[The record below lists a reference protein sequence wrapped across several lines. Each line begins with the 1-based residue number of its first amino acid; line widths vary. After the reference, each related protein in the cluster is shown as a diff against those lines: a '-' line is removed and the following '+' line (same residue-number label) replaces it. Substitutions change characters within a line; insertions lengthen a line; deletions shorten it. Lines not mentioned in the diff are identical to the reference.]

1 MLYIFSLLGYESE
14 YHYGSDFGDSTDK
27 SDDDNDML
35 LMSPN
40 DSDSLSDNDNDS
52 DSDFSI
58 SSFSATSMSQ
68 QKRAPSPEPLWLQAI
83 DLPILNL
90 PTSSDDL
97 LVPHN
102 LVLKSVSIYEV
113 IRRFRN
119 LVRISPFRLEDFCA
133 ALMCEDQSPL
143 LTEVHIMLLKAILR
157 EEDSQSTHF
166 GPLDQKDSF
175 NISLYLI
182 DSITWPEVLRVYVE
196 SDIGFDKNVLNIL
209 SNKEYP
215 YTSLE
220 DRLYILQFLTDQ
232 FLITT
237 PIRDVMLQEG
247 PIHYDDHCRICHRL
261 GDLLCCETCP
271 AVFHLDCVD
280 PPLINVPTE
289 DWQCN
294 LCKTHK
300 TVGVTDCVSIHEK
313 QGLLCRQ
320 EHLGFD
326 RHGRKYWFICR
337 RIFVETETGDEVWY
351 YSTTQQLE
359 NLLSAL
365 DDRNMELPLCREL
378 IDFKDE
384 MMRQMK
390 ITEDL
395 TNELKGNKKS
405 YFEFEAQTSE
415 KQKLEE
421 TVNESTRNDSD
432 MDIDEEIS
440 NNTDTGKAMAKVD
453 GELRLTRNK
462 VNQINNGT
470 LYFKLGMENAF
481 KNYVN
486 HYVTNVSALNKPQ
499 RNEER
504 DKKRH
509 LSHKFSLT
517 TASECK
523 WLGVLN
529 GLHCNIIAS
538 LRQTLLSLEQS
549 ISVSFM
555 HPNWP
560 NIKKLW
566 IQGVTKCESPKDFA
580 KIIII
585 YQSCLKPVLFANVW
599 HEHLG
604 HLKLQRI
611 TSAEREEK
619 KKLEKREKRER
630 DDEEE
635 RNRNAFNFIKYS
647 FPIKHQIWKQKGEEY
662 RVHGQWGWIWM
673 SNSRRQSEKFIDCTK
688 ITPVKVMTRIK
699 EAGKEKIISVDPET
713 HDYIKEYAIKRP
725 DDITNGIIPDE
736 LKDIEIVDSIEKF
749 EEIDVSH
756 ALTTTGRI
764 LYPKIARKS
773 KLDDFLT
780 RRVHL
785 KDVEERKLSL
795 AKTEPD
801 IDIDND
807 DIPEIATHHMQA
819 SSFCV
824 ERQLLKMIG
833 KDKQTSS
840 SSSNAQSNVSQINID
855 LMNAIAKRI
864 QTVRL
869 HYGELNRLGKQYK
882 CYSLGCDVNTMT
894 GPSAHVTNC
903 YSPICLQ
910 KSRVKKELYLLIR
923 KVHTSGVG
931 KKPSILEQKLTEGK
945 KEDDEK
951 AIDDNYLDSICP
963 DSDEITKD
971 IKIALKSS
979 ISCDASI
986 ILSSVVLIKP
996 EKIPSKIEMMC
1007 EESTQIKTESPIPT
1021 PVPEPSEMIDIKEE
1035 NESKVMDTSTSDDKL
1050 DVTTVSTNSE
1060 DIKDELINSPNAK
1073 RIKLEDESKVLD
1085 VPAAAPSLPPPLP
1098 PMVKPRMSTRG
1109 RPPKIKTVTTTTTTT
1124 SSRTTTTKYVDGVFD
1139 SSQSSGSSVENFKVD
1154 VNGSNKYQTQ
1164 MEMQY
1169 ASMRSNRRFGFA
1181 KVVRKEEKKYEPETT
1196 DDGRQ
1201 KVYSTIS
1208 SQGRVYLKKLIPD
1221 TKTKPIKAT
1230 QFKYPIISSFSTNK
1244 LTKSMMVLP
1253 RYELQKLARHGGKML
1268 VPGYHHLSKNNSAV
1282 WPYPCSRPLFKT
1294 CWLYRMINC
1303 KSLSSVALQLRIM
1316 WACLRWDDMATKPP
1330 TSDGKHQVT
1339 TETEIMSLELLKH
1352 RFIGN
1357 FMEKTQY
1364 LRRKVVIPLE
1374 LPKTIRGKYFI
1385 DILLYISYNIF
1396 KY

>member
-1 MLYIFSLLGYESE
+1 
-14 YHYGSDFGDSTDK
+14 
-27 SDDDNDML
+27 
-35 LMSPN
+35 MSPN
-40 DSDSLSDNDNDS
+40 DSDSLSENENES
-52 DSDFSI
+52 DTDFSI
-58 SSFSATSMSQ
+58 SSFSATSLSQ

-83 DLPILNL
+83 DLPPLNL
-90 PTSSDDL
+90 PSSSDDL

-102 LVLKSVSIYEV
+102 LVLKAVSIYEN

-119 LVRISPFRLEDFCA
+119 LVRLSPFRLEDFCA

-143 LTEVHIMLLKAILR
+143 LIETHIMLLKAILR
-157 EEDSQSTHF
+157 EEDSQATHF

-182 DSITWPEVLRVYVE
+182 DNITWPEVLRIYVE
-196 SDIGFDKNVLNIL
+196 SDSGFDKNVLTIL

-215 YTSLE
+215 YASVD
-220 DRLYILQFLTDQ
+220 DRLYVLQFLSDQ

-247 PIHYDDHCRICHRL
+247 PIHYDDHCRVCHRL

-300 TVGVTDCVSIHEK
+300 TLGVTDCVSTQEK
-313 QGLLCRQ
+313 QGLLCRH

-351 YSTTQQLE
+351 YSTTKQLE
-359 NLLSAL
+359 NLLSVL
-365 DDRNMELPLCREL
+365 DDRNMELALCREF
-378 IDFKDE
+378 IDFKEE

-395 TNELKGNKKS
+395 TIELKGNKKS
-405 YFEFEAQTSE
+405 YFELEAQNSE
-415 KQKLEE
+415 KQKSGEDP
-421 TVNESTRNDSD
+421 VNDPTRNDSD

-440 NNTDTGKAMAKVD
+440 SSNDSGTKNTLMRVD

-523 WLGVLN
+523 WMGVLN
-529 GLHCNIIAS
+529 GLQSNIISS
-538 LRQTLLSLEQS
+538 LRQTLLLLEQS
-549 ISVSFM
+549 ISISFM
-555 HPNWP
+555 HPNWS

-566 IQGVTKCESPKDFA
+566 MQAVTKCDSPKDFA

-585 YQSCLKPVLFANVW
+585 YQFCLKPALFANVW

-673 SNSRRQSEKFIDCTK
+673 SNSRRQSERFIDCNK
-688 ITPVKVMTRIK
+688 ITPVKIMTRIK
-699 EAGKEKIISVDPET
+699 EGDKEKIISVDPDT
-713 HDYIKEYAIKRP
+713 HDYIKEFAFKRT
-725 DDITNGIIPDE
+725 DDITNGIVPDE
-736 LKDIEIVDSIEKF
+736 LKDIQIVDSLEKF

-756 ALTTTGRI
+756 ALTMTGRI

-773 KLDDFLT
+773 KLDDFLA

-785 KDVEERKLSL
+785 KDAEERKLSL
-795 AKTEPD
+795 AKSEPD
-801 IDIDND
+801 IDIEND

-819 SSFCV
+819 SSYCV

-833 KDKQTSS
+833 KDKQPSS
-840 SSSNAQSNVSQINID
+840 SSSSGQPNQINID

-869 HYGELNRLGKQYK
+869 HYSELNRLGKQFK
-882 CYSLGCDVNTMT
+882 CYSRGCDVNTMT
-894 GPSAHVTNC
+894 GPASHVTSC

-923 KVHTSGVG
+923 KVHSSGVG

-945 KEDDEK
+945 KETDKVIDDE
-951 AIDDNYLDSICP
+951 ILDNIGLS
-963 DSDEITKD
+963 SDEITKD
-971 IKIALKSS
+971 LNVALKNS
-979 ISCDASI
+979 IACDASI

-996 EKIPSKIEMMC
+996 EKIPSKIEVFC
-1007 EESTQIKTESPIPT
+1007 DESPKVKAEVVPESQISES
-1021 PVPEPSEMIDIKEE
+1021 VPEPSEIVDIIK
-1035 NESKVMDTSTSDDKL
+1035 N
-1050 DVTTVSTNSE
+1050 E
-1060 DIKDELINSPNAK
+1060 DIKVEGLVSAENSFNVSSDDNKDESIIKTPDSKKMKLEGDEELIENSIP
-1073 RIKLEDESKVLD
+1073 I
-1085 VPAAAPSLPPPLP
+1085 PSLPPPLP
-1098 PMVKPRMSTRG
+1098 PIVKPRMSTRG

-1124 SSRTTTTKYVDGVFD
+1124 TSRTTTTKYVDGVFD
-1139 SSQSSGSSVENFKVD
+1139 SSQSSGSSLENFKVD
-1154 VNGSNKYQTQ
+1154 INGSNKFQAQSETKFT
-1164 MEMQY
+1164 
-1169 ASMRSNRRFGFA
+1169 ALRTNRRFGFS

-1201 KVYSTIS
+1201 KIYSAVS
-1208 SQGRVYLKKLIPD
+1208 SYGRVYLKKLIPD
-1221 TKTKPIKAT
+1221 SKTKPIKAT
-1230 QFKYPIISSFSTNK
+1230 QFKYPIISNFSTNK
-1244 LTKSMMVLP
+1244 MTKSMMVLP
-1253 RYELQKLARHGGKML
+1253 RYELQKLARYGGKMV
-1268 VPGYHHLSKNNSAV
+1268 VPGYHNLAKNNSSV

-1294 CWLYRMINC
+1294 CWLYRTINVNT
-1303 KSLSSVALQLRIM
+1303 LSAVALQLRIM
-1316 WACLRWDDMATKPP
+1316 WACLRWDDMSTKPP

-1352 RFIGN
+1352 RFIGT

-1374 LPKTIRGKYFI
+1374 LPKTIRG
-1385 DILLYISYNIF
+1385 
-1396 KY
+1396 

>member
-1 MLYIFSLLGYESE
+1 MQIKYKYLIAKLYIILGYESE

-58 SSFSATSMSQ
+58 SSFSATSLSQ

-83 DLPILNL
+83 DLPTLAL
-90 PTSSDDL
+90 PPSSDDL
-97 LVPHN
+97 LVPLN
-102 LVLKSVSIYEV
+102 LVLKVVSIYEN

-119 LVRISPFRLEDFCA
+119 LVRLSPFRLEDFCA

-143 LTEVHIMLLKAILR
+143 LTEIHIMLLKAILR
-157 EEDSQSTHF
+157 EEDSQATHF

-182 DSITWPEVLRVYVE
+182 DSITWPEVLRIYVE
-196 SDIGFDKNVLNIL
+196 SDTGFDKKVLNIL

-215 YTSLE
+215 YTNVE
-220 DRLYILQFLTDQ
+220 DRLYVLQFLSDQ

-300 TVGVTDCVSIHEK
+300 TPGVTDCISTQEK
-313 QGLLCRQ
+313 QGLLCRH

-337 RIFVETETGDEVWY
+337 RVFVENENGDEVWY
-351 YSTTQQLE
+351 YSTPRQLE
-359 NLLSAL
+359 NLLSVL
-365 DDRNMELPLCREL
+365 DDRNMELALCREFT
-378 IDFKDE
+378 DFKDE
-384 MMRQMK
+384 MIRQMK

-395 TNELKGNKKS
+395 TNESKGNKKS
-405 YFEFEAQTSE
+405 YFELEAQNSE
-415 KQKLEE
+415 KPKSDEE
-421 TVNESTRNDSD
+421 VANELARNDSD

-440 NNTDTGKAMAKVD
+440 NSNDSKNNLTRVD

-523 WLGVLN
+523 WMGVLN
-529 GLHCNIIAS
+529 GLQSNIISS
-538 LRQTLLSLEQS
+538 LKQTLLSLEQS

-566 IQGVTKCESPKDFA
+566 VQAVTKCESPKDFA

-585 YQSCLKPVLFANVW
+585 YQFCLKPALFANVW

-673 SNSRRQSEKFIDCTK
+673 SNSRRQSERFIDCNK
-688 ITPVKVMTRIK
+688 ITPVKIMTRIK
-699 EAGKEKIISVDPET
+699 EGDKDKIISVDPDT
-713 HDYIKEYAIKRP
+713 HDYIKEFAFKRT

-736 LKDIEIVDSIEKF
+736 LKDIQIVDSLDKF

-756 ALTTTGRI
+756 ALTTAGRI

-773 KLDDFLT
+773 KLDDFLA

-795 AKTEPD
+795 AKSEPD
-801 IDIDND
+801 IDIDNE

-819 SSFCV
+819 SSYCV

-833 KDKQTSS
+833 KDKLPLS
-840 SSSNAQSNVSQINID
+840 SSSNSQTSQINID

-869 HYGELNRLGKQYK
+869 HYSELNRLGKQFK
-882 CYSLGCDVNTMT
+882 CYSRGCDVNTMT
-894 GPSAHVTNC
+894 GPASNVTSC

-923 KVHTSGVG
+923 KVHSSGVG

-945 KEDDEK
+945 KEGDGK
-951 AIDDNYLDSICP
+951 VTDDNILDNIGP
-963 DSDEITKD
+963 NSDEITKD
-971 IKIALKSS
+971 LNAALKNS
-979 ISCDASI
+979 IACDASL

-996 EKIPSKIEMMC
+996 EKISSKIEMTSDEIPKVKSEIVTEVQS
-1007 EESTQIKTESPIPT
+1007 EES
-1021 PVPEPSEMIDIKEE
+1021 VPDPSETVDIKEE
-1035 NESKVMDTSTSDDKL
+1035 EIKVEDVSVDDSLNVTTSDDNKDDPL
-1050 DVTTVSTNSE
+1050 
-1060 DIKDELINSPNAK
+1060 IKTPESK
-1073 RIKLEDESKVLD
+1073 RMKLEDDEESFDNSNVS
-1085 VPAAAPSLPPPLP
+1085 VPLPPPLP
-1098 PMVKPRMSTRG
+1098 PIVKPRMSTRG
-1109 RPPKIKTVTTTTTTT
+1109 RPPKIKTVTTTSTTTT
-1124 SSRTTTTKYVDGVFD
+1124 SRTTTTKYVDGMLD
-1139 SSQSSGSSVENFKVD
+1139 SMQSSGSSLENFKVD
-1154 VNGSNKYQTQ
+1154 VNGSNKFQTQ
-1164 MEMQY
+1164 SEMKFT
-1169 ASMRSNRRFGFA
+1169 ALRTNRRFGFS
-1181 KVVRKEEKKYEPETT
+1181 KIVRKEEKKYETETT

-1201 KVYSTIS
+1201 KIYSTVS
-1208 SQGRVYLKKLIPD
+1208 SYGRVYLKKLVPD
-1221 TKTKPIKAT
+1221 SKTKHIKAT
-1230 QFKYPIISSFSTNK
+1230 QFKYPIISNFSTNK

-1253 RYELQKLARHGGKML
+1253 RYELQKLARHGGKMI
-1268 VPGYHHLSKNNSAV
+1268 VPGYHNLAKNNSSV

-1294 CWLYRMINC
+1294 CWLYRTINV
-1303 KSLSSVALQLRIM
+1303 KTLSAVALQLRIM
-1316 WACLRWDDMATKPP
+1316 WACLRWDDMSTKPP

-1352 RFIGN
+1352 RFIGK

-1374 LPKTIRGKYFI
+1374 LPKTIRG
-1385 DILLYISYNIF
+1385 S
-1396 KY
+1396 